1 MKRFLNLEETNYVV
15 EALNFYK
22 NYGPNETV
30 VANYNGSYPNDPSKA
45 IRRMDVTC
53 IPLLIDILRGSTDD
67 GESNDTP
74 VVEGYY
80 KHVKEFAIEG
90 QWEGIDDATSLAQ
103 ALLKHTSEL
112 MEWVREHST
121 NLFEEYNREISML
134 KSKPNM

>member
-1 MKRFLNLEETNYVV
+1 MILVRLSV
-15 EALNFYK
+15 EW
-22 NYGPNETV
+22 
-30 VANYNGSYPNDPSKA
+30 
-45 IRRMDVTC
+45 DVTC